1 MDEKEKELQEQAAKE
16 SPRTGEGNP
25 MEGAGGG
32 SGQTNRERLL
42 SRLRERNAD
51 LNTDDEEALFGQM
64 LSDYDASDAR
74 EKERQQFN
82 DMLTS
87 NPMGPE
93 LVTGLVTGKDA
104 EGNKF
109 SLIKFLV
116 GDHGAELRAALEGD
130 QEALEFLL
138 EQEAAEIAAKEEETA
153 TEEELKQKIV
163 EEDAAFEEALKE
175 GGYKRED
182 AKALIDW
189 IYDEEKGFI
198 WRARNFELTKDDFLR
213 LFRIKDWDTALA
225 EADERGYVRGKNEK
239 IDMSKRMSSNRK
251 TMNLGGGGGK
261 MPASERD
268 ETLAALENMG
278 RV

>member
-1 MDEKEKELQEQAAKE
+1 MDEKEKELQNQQAGDQVQ
-16 SPRTGEGNP
+16 PTP
-25 MEGAGGG
+25 
-32 SGQTNRERLL
+32 TNREKMLERM
-42 SRLRERNAD
+42 RERNAD

-104 EGNKF
+104 DGNKF

-116 GDHGAELRAALEGD
+116 GDHASELRAALDGD
-130 QEALEFLL
+130 QEALDYLI
-138 EQEAAEIAAKEEETA
+138 EQEAAEIAAQEEEAA

-163 EEDAAFEEALKE
+163 EEDAAFEDALSE
-175 GGYKRED
+175 SGYKRED

-198 WRARNFELTKDDFLR
+198 WRARNFELTKEDFLR

-239 IDMSKRMSSNRK
+239 IDMSKRMQKDRK
-251 TMNLGGGGGK
+251 AMNIGGSGGQ
-261 MPASERD
+261 MPTSERD
-268 ETLAALENMG
+268 ETLAALEDMG